1 MKRVNRT
8 VHDEHLLLRDKTDRR
23 EARMRTKYERKLSD
37 LRINKEVELRA
48 ARFHEVDALLAAHA
62 LSHER
67 EHITTAQSIA
77 TAAETLRLRM
87 EIQAGDIH
95 ELQNLARTHMTV
107 ERFERE
113 HKLLADRLD
122 LRWSEAQAGIRA
134 EENVT
139 MRQTTTAETS
149 KEILG
154 LSRQAADASNT
165 NRRWLIGISIG
176 VIFSSVGLVITLVTL
191 LGHLG
196 GSG

>member
-1 MKRVNRT
+1 MPKPTRT
-8 VHDEHLLLRDKTDRR
+8 DHDEHLLLRDKTDRR
-23 EARMRTKYERKLSD
+23 EARMRTKYEKKLSD
-37 LRINKEVELRA
+37 LRINKEVQLRE
-48 ARFHEVDALLAAHA
+48 ARFHEVDALLAAHQ

-67 EHITTAQSIA
+67 EHVTTAQSIA

-95 ELQNLARTHMTV
+95 ELQDQARMHMTV

-122 LRWSEAQAGIRA
+122 ERWNEAQAGIRG

-139 MRQTTTAETS
+139 LRQTAAAETG
-149 KEILG
+149 KEILFI
-154 LSRQAADASNT
+154 SRQAAEASNT

-176 VIFSSVGLVITLVTL
+176 LVFSLIGLAITLFSL
-191 LGHLG
+191 LEHQNAI
-196 GSG
+196 